1 MFPISLISTIDS
13 HIIEGGLDYFGH
25 DSKCCLLWMLTLL
38 SNTTI
43 SIGSHPWRSLY
54 IPDHP
59 LRSVIPAGGCWGGWV
74 GGLYQ
79 TGFPS
84 NQPNNLFHWQ
94 KTDLL
99 FEILEKKNSNP
110 ECPKPRTSVKLKPKR
125 PNPEHL
131 NPERLNPECL
141 QPRMSV
147 REIDVDCGMFKY
159 SDDELE

>member
-99 FEILEKKNSNP
+99 FEILEEKNSLLFLFKTQCQDEFRNMSKLNP
-110 ECPKPRTSVKLKPKR
+110 EC
-125 PNPEHL
+125 L
-131 NPERLNPECL
+131 NPKCL

-147 REIDVDCGMFKY
+147 RG
-159 SDDELE
+159 S